1 MASSNKLIS
10 NNVASSF
17 LLVDEGGDGSD
28 MLQAKVK
35 HLARGRLQARQ
46 AVAGSTGEG
55 LNLADWL
62 ATVWWEI

>member
-35 HLARGRLQARQ
+35 HLARGRLQA
-46 AVAGSTGEG
+46 VAGSTGEG

>member
-1 MASSNKLIS
+1 MASS

-35 HLARGRLQARQ
+35 HLARGRLQRDPL
-46 AVAGSTGEG
+46 GEG

-62 ATVWWEI
+62 ATVGTWWEI